1 MDKDFIKD
9 QVTENQESAC
19 DENVE
24 PVVSGDP
31 LEVTEEETEQDEVTK
46 MAGQI
51 EQLEQNIVTLKDEK
65 LRMMA
70 EFENFRRNKAKEI
83 AGLKEVL
90 ADGFFKDML
99 PVIDDIERAMQS
111 LQQASDVV
119 ALKEGVELIYKKL
132 LGFLE
137 KNGVTPIDT
146 VDADFDTNLH
156 EAIAVLPAPNDEMKN
171 KILDC
176 TTRGYK
182 HGETVIRHAKVVV
195 GQ

>member
-90 ADGFFKDML
+90 ADGFFKHML